1 MCLDKVDEVTK
12 EYTEG
17 YKIFN
22 KINRKTVSPEL
33 FNIHKRFNLH
43 QWIEDP
49 NYGERIYYDEYTN
62 FYKSGF
68 HFFVNL
74 KDAYAWMGDSS
85 IDCGVFKIKV
95 RNIVASG
102 KQRLY
107 GVYGDFNPRDVEVG
121 VAKEMY
127 IEKELT

>member
-17 YKIFN
+17 YKIFIVN
-22 KINRKTVSPEL
+22 QGGKTVSPEL
-33 FNIHKRFNLH
+33 FMVHKRFNLH

-49 NYGERIYYDEYTN
+49 NCGERIYYDEYTN
-62 FYKSGF
+62 HYKSGF

-74 KDAYAWMGDSS
+74 KDAYAWMEDSTNN
-85 IDCGVFKIKV
+85 CGIFKIRV

-102 KQRLY
+102 KQRI
-107 GVYGDFNPRDVEVG
+107 YGDFDSRDVKVG

-127 IEKELT
+127 IEKELP

>member
-1 MCLDKVDEVTK
+1 MCLDKIDEVTK

-17 YKIFN
+17 YKIFVVN
-22 KINRKTVSPEL
+22 QGGKTVSPEL
-33 FNIHKRFNLH
+33 FMVHKRFNLH

-49 NYGERIYYDEYTN
+49 NFGERIYYDEYTN
-62 FYKSGF
+62 HYKSGF

-74 KDAYAWMGDSS
+74 KDAYTWMRDSN
-85 IDCGVFKIKV
+85 IDCEVFKIKV

-107 GVYGDFNPRDVEVG
+107 GDFNSRDVEVG